1 MVAPQTVSKARDGN
15 LYVTTARTTL
25 ASLASKAMM
34 KELGFPIV
42 DTRIMTQSR
51 WDATID
57 GIHYAAM
64 GAFSDHWL
72 GAVSAMFSQVIL
84 NTMFPTCTGATAT

>member
-1 MVAPQTVSKARDGN
+1 MSKARDGN

-34 KELGFPIV
+34 QQLGFPIV
-42 DTRIMTQSR
+42 DTLIMTQSR
-51 WDATID
+51 WDSTTD

-64 GAFSDHWL
+64 GAYSDDWL
-72 GAVSAMFSQVIL
+72 GSVSAMFSQVIL
-84 NTMFPTCTGATAT
+84 NTIFPSCTGIAN